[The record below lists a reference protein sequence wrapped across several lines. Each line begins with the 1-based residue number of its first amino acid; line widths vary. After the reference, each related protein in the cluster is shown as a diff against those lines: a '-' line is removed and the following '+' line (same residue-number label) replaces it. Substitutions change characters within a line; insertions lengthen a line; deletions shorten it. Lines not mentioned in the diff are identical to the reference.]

1 MCRCERGSGASAR
14 RPARATHG
22 RMPSST
28 LGELVRAQLV
38 TALAVVAEALAPC
51 GDIGVFQADDLGKPL
66 EAREKRRRRSLQID
80 QYGGGP
86 MVFEG
91 MVDPYGRLGGQP

>member
-1 MCRCERGSGASAR
+1 MCRCERGSCASAR
-14 RPARATHG
+14 RPARAAHA

-51 GDIGVFQADDLGKPL
+51 GDIGVFQADNFDQPL

-80 QYGGGP
+80 QYRGGP
-86 MVFEG
+86 MVLER
-91 MVDPYGRLGGQP
+91 MVDPYWRL